1 MGVTSKLLNKEKRR
15 LKILS
20 LELKSLSFPIVFE
33 PPSLLC
39 LQALRKG
46 FFFKEKKKEKEK
58 AQVYINKKVRRI

>member
-15 LKILS
+15 FKVLS
-20 LELKSLSFPIVFE
+20 LELKSLSFPTVFE

-46 FFFKEKKKEKEK
+46 FFLRKKK
-58 AQVYINKKVRRI
+58 KKKKKSSSLYK